1 MGKIIK
7 LGMVFEIGNV
17 PDFGSIEAGQD
28 GALTLLEE
36 DVGKLN
42 SALTRAACL
51 PMLAQGCTFSIPG
64 GTNAVVADQPAVWRY
79 HAESDRWYE
88 LISGDSDEHRVYFY
102 SGNVLMDS
110 QTVDDGGTAVYGG
123 VTPVKAETERYT
135 YSFAGWNADPG
146 AVSAD
151 SDALKNVTANRT
163 VYAVFTASEKTFTVT
178 FKNNTETVYTASSVA
193 YDTAAVYGGETPTK
207 ESDEQYSYTFAGWNA
222 DPEAEEP
229 DSDALKNVKA
239 DRTVYA
245 IFAAEPIETED
256 EGDGE

>member
-1 MGKIIK
+1 MKIVK
-7 LGMVFEIGNV
+7 LGMVFENGNA
-17 PDFGSIEAGQD
+17 PDFGSIEAGAD
-28 GALTLLEE
+28 GALTLKSA

-42 SALTRAACL
+42 SVLTKAAIL
-51 PMLAQGCTFSIPG
+51 PVLAQGALFNVAG
-64 GTNAVVADQPAVWRY
+64 GTNAVVVDAPAVWRY
-79 HAESDRWYE
+79 HAQSDRWYE
-88 LISGDSDEHRVYFY
+88 VIPPESETFRVFFY
-102 SGNVLMDS
+102 SGSALMDS

-123 VTPVKAETERYT
+123 ATPVKAETERYT

-151 SDALKNVTANRT
+151 SNALKNVTANRT

-178 FKNNTETVYTASSVA
+178 FKSGEETVYTASSVA
-193 YDTAAVYGGETPTK
+193 YDGTAVYGGETPTK

-222 DPEAEEP
+222 DSEAEEP

-245 IFAAEPIETED
+245 IFTAEPIDTE
-256 EGDGE
+256 EESDGE